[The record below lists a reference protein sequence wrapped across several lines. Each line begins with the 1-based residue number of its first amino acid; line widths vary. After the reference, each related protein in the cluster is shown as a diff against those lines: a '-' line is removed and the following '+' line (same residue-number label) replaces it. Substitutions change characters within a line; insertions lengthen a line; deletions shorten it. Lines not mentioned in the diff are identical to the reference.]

1 MAWTCGTHLESKK
14 DCSMLYISDEGIKF
28 AFLTMM
34 NKLVYGH
41 NAILKP
47 LLRTLRG
54 MDDKDRLLRIQ
65 ELEIQIEGNIDRK
78 QILTNLMATG
88 VLEPAVFNKEN
99 NALVAEEQQLRAEK
113 EKLVSFVGG
122 DKVRM
127 KELQKLMSFTSKGE
141 MQTAFSD
148 EMFLEFVDSI
158 TVETRHQMV
167 FHLKCGLNL
176 AERLVM

>member
-1 MAWTCGTHLESKK
+1 
-14 DCSMLYISDEGIKF
+14 
-28 AFLTMM
+28 
-34 NKLVYGH
+34 
-41 NAILKP
+41 
-47 LLRTLRG
+47 
-54 MDDKDRLLRIQ
+54 MDDKYRLLRIQ

-99 NALVAEEQQLRAEK
+99 NALVAEEQRLRAEK

-127 KELQKLMSFTSKGE
+127 KELQNLMAFTSKGE

-158 TVETRHQMV
+158 TVRSEEHTSELQSQR
-167 FHLKCGLNL
+167 
-176 AERLVM
+176 

>member
-1 MAWTCGTHLESKK
+1 
-14 DCSMLYISDEGIKF
+14 MLYISDEGIKF

-41 NAILKP
+41 NVILKS

-65 ELEIQIEGNIDRK
+65 ELEILIEGNIDKK
-78 QILTNLMATG
+78 QILTNLMATS

-99 NALVAEEQQLRAEK
+99 NALVAEEQRLRAEK

-127 KELQKLMSFTSKGE
+127 KELQKMMAFTSKGE
-141 MQTAFSD
+141 MLTAFSD

-158 TVETRHQMV
+158 TVESRKKIV